1 MASIEAIEGIGP
13 ANGKKLRA
21 AGIKT
26 CERLLTMCCDKKGR
40 KAVSAETGISE
51 HMLLEWANRADL
63 MRIKGVGSEYS
74 DLLEAAG
81 VDTVKELRRRNA
93 ENLTVAMVECNEAHV
108 KKTKKSIVRRTP
120 SLGEVTRWIEQAKSL
135 DPVITH

>member
-21 AGIKT
+21 SGIKT
-26 CERLLTMCCDKKGR
+26 CERLLTLCCDKKGR
-40 KAVSAETGISE
+40 KAVSDSTGIGQGV
-51 HMLLEWANRADL
+51 LLEWANRADL
-63 MRIKGVGSEYS
+63 MRIRGVGSEYS

-81 VDTVKELRRRNA
+81 VDTVKELRRRKA
-93 ENLTVAMVECNEAHV
+93 ENLTTKMVEVNAAHV

-120 SLGEVTRWIEQAKSL
+120 ALSEVSRWIEHAATL

>member
-13 ANGKKLRA
+13 ANGDKLRA

-26 CERLLTMCCDKKGR
+26 CERLLSLCCDKKGR
-40 KAVSAETGISE
+40 ASVAEATGIGE
-51 HMLLEWANRADL
+51 GVLLEWANRADL
-63 MRIKGVGSEYS
+63 MRIRGVGSEYS

-93 ENLTVAMVECNEAHV
+93 ANLTAAMVECNDAHV

-120 SLGEVTRWIEQAKSL
+120 SLSEVTRWIDHAKTL

>member
-1 MASIEAIEGIGP
+1 
-13 ANGKKLRA
+13 
-21 AGIKT
+21 
-26 CERLLTMCCDKKGR
+26 
-40 KAVSAETGISE
+40 
-51 HMLLEWANRADL
+51 

-93 ENLTVAMVECNEAHV
+93 ANLTAAMVECNDAHV

-120 SLGEVTRWIEQAKSL
+120 SLSEVTRWIEHAKTL

>member
-1 MASIEAIEGIGP
+1 MASIEAIESIGP
-13 ANGKKLRA
+13 ANVDKLRG

-26 CERLLTMCCDKKGR
+26 CEGLLKRCCDKQGR
-40 KAVSAETGISE
+40 AGVSEATGIGE
-51 HMLLEWANRADL
+51 PVLLGWANRADL

-93 ENLTVAMVECNEAHV
+93 GNLTAAMVECNDAHV
-108 KKTKKSIVRRTP
+108 KKTKKSLVRRTP
-120 SLGEVTRWIEQAKSL
+120 SLSEVARWIEHAKAL

>member
-40 KAVSAETGISE
+40 KAVSADTGIGE
-51 HMLLEWANRADL
+51 GQLLEWANRADL

-81 VDTVKELRRRNA
+81 VDTVKELRRRKA
-93 ENLTVAMVECNEAHV
+93 ENLTAAMVETNDAHM
-108 KKTKKSIVRRTP
+108 KKTRKSIVRRTP
-120 SLGEVTRWIEQAKSL
+120 SLSEVTRWIDHAKSL

>member
-13 ANGKKLRA
+13 ANGAKLRA

-26 CERLLTMCCDKKGR
+26 CERLLIACCDKKGR
-40 KAVSAETGISE
+40 KAMAEATGIGE
-51 HMLLEWANRADL
+51 GPLLEWANRADL

-93 ENLTVAMVECNEAHV
+93 ENLVVAMVECNAAHV
-108 KKTKKSIVRRTP
+108 KKTKRSIVRRTP
-120 SLGEVTRWIEQAKSL
+120 SLGEVTRWIAHAKTL
-135 DPVITH
+135 DPAITH

>member
-1 MASIEAIEGIGP
+1 MTSIEAIEGIGP

-21 AGIKT
+21 AGIRS
-26 CERLLTMCCDKKGR
+26 CERLLATCCDKKGR
-40 KAVSAETGISE
+40 KAMAEATGIGE
-51 HMLLEWANRADL
+51 GPLLEWANRADL

-93 ENLTVAMVECNEAHV
+93 ENLTAGMVETNAAHV
-108 KKTKKSIVRRTP
+108 KKTKRSIVRRTP
-120 SLGEVTRWIEQAKSL
+120 AVSEVTRWIEQAKML

>member
-13 ANGKKLRA
+13 ANGTKLRD

-26 CERLLTMCCDKKGR
+26 CANLLAACCDKKGR
-40 KAVSAETGISE
+40 KATSEATGIGE
-51 HMLLEWANRADL
+51 GPLLEWANRADL
-63 MRIKGVGSEYS
+63 MRVRGVGSEYS

-81 VDTVKELRRRNA
+81 VDTVKELRRRKP
-93 ENLTVAMVECNEAHV
+93 ENLTAAMVDCNDAHV
-108 KKTKKSIVRRTP
+108 KKTKRSIVRRTP
-120 SLGEVTRWIEQAKSL
+120 SLSEVTRWVEHAKTL

>member
-40 KAVSAETGISE
+40 KAVSEETGISE

-93 ENLTVAMVECNEAHV
+93 QNLTVAMVECNDAHV

-135 DPVITH
+135 EPVITH

>member
-13 ANGKKLRA
+13 ANGKKLRD

-26 CERLLTMCCDKKGR
+26 CERLLTACCDKKGR
-40 KAVSAETGISE
+40 KAMAEATGIGE
-51 HMLLEWANRADL
+51 GPLLEWVNRADL
-63 MRIKGVGSEYS
+63 MRVKGVGSEYS

-93 ENLTVAMVECNEAHV
+93 ENLTAAMVECNAAHV
-108 KKTKKSIVRRTP
+108 KKTKRSIVRRTP
-120 SLGEVTRWIEQAKSL
+120 ASAQSGFER
-135 DPVITH
+135 